1 MRRISLFTI
10 LFLSVALFGSACI
23 RKVTVAEVLP
33 VQGQLS
39 TEELIARIDSY
50 GRVDTFSAQAGVL
63 VRNYFTG
70 KENKAEEFPEAN
82 GAIRFRRPENIR
94 MLVTA
99 PIVNTKVADMVSDGE
114 SFRLAIYYPK
124 DKRQFVHG
132 SNLGDLDRMTTDEL
146 NKAKDPRLAEAGG
159 LINMRPQHV
168 TNAFLIKPTPT
179 SGRADVFREEVLIEE
194 PDDRPGKKG
203 RKVVRGYYV
212 VYVLERGEK
221 GEAELRRKFWF
232 DRTRQGTPL
241 VRQQTFENGAGRL
254 AGDVTYSKWFKAQNS
269 SSELPGRVII
279 DRRNDGYRLDLRLEP
294 ETVEV
299 NAELPMTTF
308 VLENN
313 ENLEEINLDAPR
325 KATTD
330 PPRRPLDPKPA
341 NR

>member
-1 MRRISLFTI
+1 MRRITLFTM
-10 LFLSVALFGSACI
+10 LFAAVAIFGTACI

-33 VQGQLS
+33 TQPQMA

-50 GRVDTFSAQAGVL
+50 GRVDTFSAQAGFL

-99 PIVNTKVADMVSDGE
+99 PIVNTKVADMASDGQ

-132 SNLGDLDRMTTDEL
+132 SNLSDLDRMTTDEL
-146 NKAKDPRLAEAGG
+146 KKTKDPRLAEAGG

-168 TNAFLIKPTPT
+168 TDAFLIKPTPA
-179 SGRADVFREEVLIEE
+179 SGRADVFREEVLMEE

-203 RKVVRGYYV
+203 RKVVRSYYV
-212 VYVLERGEK
+212 VYVLERTDK
-221 GEAELRRKFWF
+221 GESELRRKFWF
-232 DRTRQGTPL
+232 DRTRHGTPL

-254 AGDVTYSKWFKAQNS
+254 ASDVWYSDWFKVNDTSWEWPGRVVVDRRQDGYRIELTLEKDSVEIN
-269 SSELPGRVII
+269 SELPG
-279 DRRNDGYRLDLRLEP
+279 
-294 ETVEV
+294 
-299 NAELPMTTF
+299 TTF
-308 VLENN
+308 VLENT
-313 ENLEEINLDAPR
+313 EGLKDVDLDAPR
-325 KATTD
+325 KASLTND
-330 PPRRPLDPKPA
+330 RKPQPSLPTH
-341 NR
+341 